1 MDVIIPTMWRA
12 PEITISALSK
22 YLTINEIK
30 KIIIIDNDSNKRPKV
45 NLLNSSKIKLIDFK
59 KNIYVNPAWNIG
71 VQNANNS
78 LMCLCNDDIIIDR
91 LLLQTIYLLDLVDC
105 SGIDLIGVRGIDRH
119 GFLLSPFSIDKTKN
133 LGVQS
138 DGLFGAAMFIRK
150 ENYKPIPDDL
160 KVWFGDDYLVR
171 NSKNVYTI
179 PANRFNICMAST
191 INSLLKEGSDIQE
204 IINQDIQNWKNNYK

>member
-1 MDVIIPTMWRA
+1 MPTMWRT
-12 PEITISALSK
+12 PEITISALSN
-22 YLTINEIK
+22 YLNINAIK
-30 KIIIIDNDSNKRPKV
+30 KIIIIDNDRNRRPNA
-45 NLLNSSKIKLIDFK
+45 NLLNSSKIQLLDFK

-71 VQNANNS
+71 VENANNS
-78 LMCLCNDDIIIDR
+78 LMCICNDDIIIDK
-91 LLLQTIYLLDLVDC
+91 LIIETIYLLDLSDRI
-105 SGIDLIGVRGIDRH
+105 GMNLIGVRGIDNH
-119 GFLLSPFSIDKTKN
+119 GFLFSQFSIDKTKN
-133 LGVQS
+133 LGLQS
-138 DGLFGAAMFIRK
+138 DGIFGIAMFIRK